1 MEYVHVSASRPARWR
16 HFDIDKTPEAL
27 KLRFLTALWRSACI
41 GPSTAAAKT
50 KKTTPPPR
58 LPFRSLRTQEDRRL
72 RAFQILTHWTR
83 DTANVAV
90 FGARDGEPRSLA
102 SVHAGAVLRF
112 IGYDY
117 ARKFP
122 VATSFCGAAVTRD
135 GATLIV
141 ADNETHALHRYS
153 TVDGALLDVVDG
165 GDDSNVGRLRF
176 CQPAQVYIAS
186 DDFVFVADYANDCI
200 QILTPQLTLHSV
212 IGDQDDDTCNP
223 CGVCAN
229 GHLIVVAL
237 KGSGLL
243 RVFSRVNGAL
253 LWRVAFLSGHAFT
266 CGGLDEMKRA
276 HTGHVGGVCFT
287 PWPPYEGDA
296 YNNSRVAIAN
306 NSENRVTVVDAITGH
321 IVRHIGEGILNRPWS
336 VASTTFGELVVADT
350 MNHRIVVFSAFGAV
364 RHVLGQMQRFAS
376 VAVHDDLHATVVYAL
391 TSKLDKAPAQA
402 CVQHEDCVVFELE

>member
-1 MEYVHVSASRPARWR
+1 LRSARWR
-16 HFDIDKTPEAL
+16 HYDIEKTPEAL
-27 KLRFLTALWRSACI
+27 KLHLLKALWRSACI
-41 GPSTAAAKT
+41 GPRTAATAAAKT
-50 KKTTPPPR
+50 TTTATW
-58 LPFRSLRTQEDRRL
+58 LPFRSLRTDEDRRM

-90 FGARDGEPRSLA
+90 FGARDGESRSLA

-153 TVDGALLDVVDG
+153 TVDGALLDVVG
-165 GDDSNVGRLRF
+165 GDDSDVGRLRF
-176 CQPAQVYIAS
+176 CQPAQVYIAP

-212 IGDQDDDTCNP
+212 IGNQDDDTRNP

-229 GHLIVVAL
+229 DRIIVVAL
-237 KGSGLL
+237 MGSGIL

-266 CGGLDEMKRA
+266 YGGLDEMKRA

-287 PWPPYEGDA
+287 PCTPYEGDA
-296 YNNSRVAIAN
+296 YNNRVAIAN
-306 NSENRVTVVDAITGH
+306 NSENRVTVVDAITGQ

-336 VASTTFGELVVADT
+336 VASTTFGELVVADA

-391 TSKLDKAPAQA
+391 TSKLRTGTAVCRDG
-402 CVQHEDCVVFELE
+402 HSENCVVFELE

>member
-27 KLRFLTALWRSACI
+27 KLHLLTALWRSACI
-41 GPSTAAAKT
+41 GPSNAAAKT
-50 KKTTPPPR
+50 TTTW
-58 LPFRSLRTQEDRRL
+58 LPFRSLRTDEDRRL
-72 RAFQILTHWTR
+72 RALQIMTSWTR
-83 DTANVAV
+83 NTRDVAV
-90 FGARDGEPRSLA
+90 FGARDGARMSLA
-102 SVHAGAVLRF
+102 SVHAAAVMRF
-112 IGYDY
+112 IGFEYT
-117 ARKFP
+117 RKFP

-135 GATLIV
+135 GTTLIV
-141 ADNETHALHRYS
+141 ADNEKHALHRYS
-153 TVDGALLDVVDG
+153 TVDGALLDVVG
-165 GDDSNVGRLRF
+165 GDDSDVRRLRF
-176 CQPAQVYIAS
+176 CQPAQVYIAP

-212 IGDQDDDTCNP
+212 IADGGDDTRNP

-229 GHLIVVAL
+229 DQLIVVAL
-237 KGSGLL
+237 MGSGIL
-243 RVFSRVNGAL
+243 RVFSRENGAL

-287 PWPPYEGDA
+287 PWPPYEGDTH
-296 YNNSRVAIAN
+296 NNRVAIAN
-306 NSENRVTVVDAITGH
+306 NSEHRVTVVDAITGQ

-336 VASTTFGELVVADT
+336 VASTTFGELVVADA

-402 CVQHEDCVVFELE
+402 RVQHEDCVVFELE